1 MLIFCFFFGSWREKK
16 DNLFA
21 VVAVVVVELKT
32 AASLWCFLLR
42 FVWKWEEKKMKKK
55 QIFFIF
61 FPFFFKKKTFGNAG
75 ALPVD
80 SFFLLLL
87 PTVAVKRDAMTGNLA
102 ETGTVIGRP
111 GTVALYWVLL
121 GFTEFY

>member
-1 MLIFCFFFGSWREKK
+1 MFPSSICLEMGRKKNEKK
-16 DNLFA
+16 
-21 VVAVVVVELKT
+21 K
-32 AASLWCFLLR
+32 
-42 FVWKWEEKKMKKK
+42 
-55 QIFFIF
+55 IFFIF